1 MFRTLTKD
9 GRPIIVNFTTG
20 IVVVAVIVMIYAV
33 LSPFT
38 LVFKTDGEVVYT
50 REDVTLLSDLGTG
63 AEENEGNELVYGE
76 DAVAFYFES
85 GEETLNFKEEPMK
98 LKLKMLL
105 TAVTNFISF
114 SWDEEYFV
122 IELTSK

>member
-85 GEETLNFKEEPMK
+85 GEDMLDFKEEPMK